1 MLVIDTPPSSLMDS
15 TASPKVKTTEGKIVG
30 AHFLAYIILGVEG
43 RDGVPGWG
51 LRRLT
56 SKSITHID
64 LHKLNNKLVS
74 AYLEHFWCKDKSWAN
89 TDSQDSPR
97 PIFGGNHH
105 LLPYSILCAWPRG
118 QHQNVILSQDSCHF
132 GVP

>member
-15 TASPKVKTTEGKIVG
+15 TANPKVKTTEGKIVG

-43 RDGVPGWG
+43 RAGVPGWG

-64 LHKLNNKLVS
+64 LHKLKNKLVS
-74 AYLEHFWCKDKSWAN
+74 AYLEHFWCKDKS
-89 TDSQDSPR
+89 
-97 PIFGGNHH
+97 
-105 LLPYSILCAWPRG
+105 
-118 QHQNVILSQDSCHF
+118 
-132 GVP
+132 

>member
-1 MLVIDTPPSSLMDS
+1 
-15 TASPKVKTTEGKIVG
+15 
-30 AHFLAYIILGVEG
+30 
-43 RDGVPGWG
+43 
-51 LRRLT
+51 
-56 SKSITHID
+56 
-64 LHKLNNKLVS
+64 LVS